1 MVLLLALIAFPLPVV
16 DTGGFHA
23 IELIPFGEGVAATG
37 HAGSRLLVLD
47 GDLQPVLDMTAEE
60 LGVDWFRYIAA
71 NPVEGDLW
79 VLAEDAGP
87 FLLRFDRETL
97 ENTGG
102 YRAEQMS
109 NPVVDGSGRLWFSSG
124 GGLYR
129 DFADLGLPVCTSQL
143 AASSDGEQL
152 AWVDGE
158 DRVWRAAVADFEP
171 ELLEERRSMAPF
183 YLPTSPVLVVLLLEG
198 GFAMHMPDGT
208 VMEIEEGMQ
217 PSWCPMPEGVVY
229 CVSRDDGHSITESD
243 LYLATVSG
251 EVLSLTETP
260 EALETNPSV
269 YDEGIVAVDAANGY
283 LVVVPDDCLL
293 EPSGY

>member
-1 MVLLLALIAFPLPVV
+1 MMLILALLSFPWPVEG
-16 DTGGFHA
+16 TGDFHA
-23 IELIPFGEGVAATG
+23 IELLPFGEGIAATG

-47 GDLQPVLDMTAEE
+47 GELRPALDLTAEE

-79 VLAEDAGP
+79 VLAEDEGP

-97 ENTGG
+97 EDTGG

-124 GGLYR
+124 GSLYR
-129 DFADLGLPVCTSQL
+129 DFADLRLPVCTSQL
-143 AASSDGEQL
+143 AVSSDGERL

-183 YLPTSPVLVVLLLEG
+183 YLPTSPVLVVPLLEG

-208 VMEIEEGMQ
+208 VLEIEEGMQ
-217 PSWCPMPEGVVY
+217 PSWCPEPEGVVY

-243 LYLATVSG
+243 LYLAAITG
-251 EVLSLTETP
+251 EVLRLTETP

-283 LVVVPDDCLL
+283 LIVVPDDCLL